1 MDGGEAARL
10 VDGERRSSLLRRRRG
25 PAAGVEKVR
34 GLAWKLRREEA
45 ELVVGLVDDGDG
57 RRRGLVVEVEFA
69 AEKIERR
76 GKPSIPVEG
85 CSIRA
90 GNGLGS

>member
-1 MDGGEAARL
+1 M
-10 VDGERRSSLLRRRRG
+10 
-25 PAAGVEKVR
+25 R
-34 GLAWKLRREEA
+34 GLTWKLRREEV
-45 ELVVGLVDDGDG
+45 ELVVELVDDGDD
-57 RRRGLVVEVEFA
+57 RRGELDVEVEFA

-90 GNGLGS
+90 GNGLRS